1 MAWQRIILVLC
12 LFALGTPSARAQ
24 DNGAW
29 AAFRAPGTHALMRHA
44 TAPGIGDP
52 ASFRLGDC
60 ATQRNLDRRG
70 RDEAEAIGA
79 AIRARGVPVTRVLT
93 SQWCRARETAR
104 LLGLG
109 TVRDEPVINSFF
121 QDSSTRQRQ
130 TRDVVALLASLS
142 PQDKAILVTHQVNIT
157 ALVGGGV
164 SSGEI
169 IIVSVRPDGTLAV
182 EGRIQPRG

>member
-1 MAWQRIILVLC
+1 MAWQRIILALC
-12 LFALGTPSARAQ
+12 FCALGTSPARAQ
-24 DNGAW
+24 DNDAW
-29 AAFRAPGTHALMRHA
+29 ATFRLPGTHALMRHA

-52 ASFRLGDC
+52 ANFRLGDC
-60 ATQRNLDRRG
+60 ATQRNLDQRG

-79 AIRARGVPVTRVLT
+79 AIRAHGVPVNRVLT
-93 SQWCRARETAR
+93 SQWCRTRDTAR

-109 TVRDEPVINSFF
+109 TAREEPALNSFF
-121 QDSSTRQRQ
+121 EDSSTRQKQ
-130 TRDVVALLASLS
+130 TRDVVTLLSSLS

-169 IIVSVRPDGTLAV
+169 ILVSVTPNGTLAV
-182 EGRIQPRG
+182 EGRIQPGG